1 MTDTRE
7 SYISEMFYPFVAVL
21 YPVLLLVGREDDLFV
36 IDEIAQQGTYE
47 QRAERGIGV
56 PQRQRHLLENP
67 REEAHKHRSAGYHH
81 PSDAAVHPTLQRY
94 DLVDRSRIPVEQRL
108 VERAG
113 DRRADSQLR
122 EVQELQKVSR
132 RGVQSQHLRA
142 QMVEENL
149 ARKEL
154 QNQVHEVEPER
165 HNAVLQTLYRL
176 QLLLYVF
183 RRAS

>member
-1 MTDTRE
+1 M
-7 SYISEMFYPFVAVL
+7 
-21 YPVLLLVGREDDLFV
+21 FV
-36 IDEIAQQGTYE
+36 IDEIAQQAAHE

-56 PQRQRHLLENP
+56 PQRLRHLLENP

-81 PSDAAVHPTLQRY
+81 PGDAAVHPTLQRY

-122 EVQELQKVSR
+122 EVQELQKVRR
-132 RGVQSQHLRA
+132 RGVQAQHLRA
-142 QMVEENL
+142 QMVEEDL
-149 ARKEL
+149 PGEEL
-154 QNQVHEVEPER
+154 QDQVHEVEPER

-183 RRAS
+183 RRAP